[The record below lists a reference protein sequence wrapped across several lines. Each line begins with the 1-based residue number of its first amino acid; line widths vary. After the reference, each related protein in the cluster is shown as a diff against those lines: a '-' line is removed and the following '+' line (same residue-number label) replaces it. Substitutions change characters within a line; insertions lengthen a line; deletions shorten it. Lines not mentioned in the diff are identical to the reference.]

1 MNKNDKLKVKYFVQS
16 EKHSNDTSYGLCT
29 LMEHQSL
36 VDITICCGNHV
47 LHAHKVV
54 LAAGSPL
61 FRTELELNPF
71 IEQVMIS
78 GCEFTVIRSLIE
90 FIYCGETFV
99 NEELFKYF
107 VAAAKLFQMP
117 LFENLSMN
125 YQFSDNFIVLPK
137 PEFISKKP
145 KYSTYPFNTN
155 SPPNNSTLKPG
166 TFNILKP
173 QKVKSKRI
181 EVEQQ
186 ACLKEALASR
196 LAIANL
202 KKEIGAAPQ
211 PPTFIIEDSCTE
223 TTVENFIPTADTQEY
238 IELNMNGQIVLPE
251 NRNFAVEPATKSN
264 VIQLMLQNGEQN
276 WTSDKIKTIIENQDN
291 SNVEVMFRTNDGTF
305 VTVTDEMLQNF
316 QKDGLQY
323 QVIDEDG
330 KIGEMQELRLLNKDQ
345 SERTDKIE
353 IDSLCNMD
361 VLSSSKGILFQRNN
375 DLECLQTVHAAL
387 MKPEIGIPSEIKPKI
402 PQKPFDGTSF
412 IQQPTKTKN
421 EPEKLSHTKF
431 SPDIFF
437 AESVE
442 DAGVNDKNPVS

>member
-1 MNKNDKLKVKYFVQS
+1 M
-16 EKHSNDTSYGLCT
+16 
-29 LMEHQSL
+29 
-36 VDITICCGNHV
+36 
-47 LHAHKVV
+47 
-54 LAAGSPL
+54 
-61 FRTELELNPF
+61 NPF

-145 KYSTYPFNTN
+145 KYSTYPFNTS
-155 SPPNNSTLKPG
+155 SPPDNSTFKPVN
-166 TFNILKP
+166 FNIHKP
-173 QKVKSKRI
+173 QKVKPKRI
-181 EVEQQ
+181 EAEQQ

-202 KKEIGAAPQ
+202 KKEIGASSQ

-223 TTVENFIPTADTQEY
+223 TTVENFIPTTEGQEY
-238 IELNMNGQIVLPE
+238 IELDMNGQLVLPE
-251 NRNFAVEPATKSN
+251 NRTFRAETATKSN
-264 VIQLMLQNGEQN
+264 VIQLMLQNGEQH
-276 WTSDKIKTIIENQDN
+276 WTSDKIKTILENQDN
-291 SNVEVMFRTNDGTF
+291 SNVEIMFRTSDGNF
-305 VTVTDEMLQNF
+305 VTVTDEMLQTF

-330 KIGEMQELRLLNKDQ
+330 KIGEMRELRLLHKDQ
-345 SERTDKIE
+345 SKKADKIQV
-353 IDSLCNMD
+353 DSLCNMD
-361 VLSSSKGILFQRNN
+361 VLSPPKDILLQRNA
-375 DLECLQTVHAAL
+375 DLECLQGVQTTL
-387 MKPEIGIPSEIKPKI
+387 MKPEIAIPVEIKPKI
-402 PQKPFDGTSF
+402 LKRSFDATSS
-412 IQQPTKTKN
+412 IQQSTKTKV
-421 EPEKLSHTKF
+421 EPEKLSHATSKF

-437 AESVE
+437 AESVD
-442 DAGVNDKNPVS
+442 DAEFTDINPVQ